1 MAMRTRVMIIGMV
14 MVLLLG
20 AIVAVRTTGRASSAA
35 PDPAVRQPAVT
46 VTVSAARRAD
56 LVTRVTAT
64 GTVRALREAR
74 IAARMPGRVTTVLV
88 QEGARV
94 GAGTPL
100 LRVDGSEV
108 FAAEAQ
114 ARAAVA
120 SAYAQRD
127 LVEAGARPEEQR
139 QAANAVAQAKAALDQ
154 AEVEAERMR
163 SLHSMG
169 AVARQQLDAAE
180 TQLRM
185 ARTAY
190 DSAQQQQRLVNKG
203 PRAEQI
209 RAAQAQAAG
218 AEAALAAARVRIRD
232 LTVTAPFAGTIVQRI
247 VEPGESVSPAVP
259 SFVLAQLDVI
269 HVELAVAERNRTGLR
284 AGQAATITVD
294 SLPGKSFTGR
304 IAEISPTAAAASRSF
319 VVKVRVPNSEGL
331 LQPGMFARGTIVT
344 ATRAGVLQIRERA
357 VLTTAGG
364 PVIFVVQGGRAV
376 RRTVVLGE
384 HQDGFVEVR
393 SGVQAGELVV
403 VEGQEGLTDN
413 QPVTSRTSG
422 TPGLLPDRPA
432 AGGGTRAVPPQTPPS
447 TRR

>member
-1 MAMRTRVMIIGMV
+1 MRTRVMIIGLA
-14 MVLLLG
+14 MVLLIG
-20 AIVAVRTTGRASSAA
+20 AIVVVRSTGRASSAA
-35 PDPAVRQPAVT
+35 PQHAVQQPSST

-64 GTVRALREAR
+64 GTVMALREAK
-74 IAARMPGRVTTVLV
+74 IAARMPGRVTAVLV

-94 GAGTPL
+94 GAGAPL
-100 LRVDGSEV
+100 LRVDGSEI
-108 FAAEAQ
+108 FASEAQ
-114 ARAAVA
+114 ARAAV
-120 SAYAQRD
+120 STAYAQRD
-127 LVEAGARPEEQR
+127 LVEAGARPEELQ

-154 AEVEAERMR
+154 AEAEAERLR
-163 SLHSMG
+163 SLYSMG
-169 AVARQQLDAAE
+169 AVAKQQLDAAE
-180 TQLRM
+180 TQLRL
-185 ARTAY
+185 ARAAY

-203 PRAEQI
+203 PRVEQI

-232 LTVTAPFAGTIVQRI
+232 LTVTAPFAGTIVQRM

-269 HVELAVAERNRTGLR
+269 HVELAVPERNRAGLR
-284 AGQAATITVD
+284 VGQDATITVD
-294 SLPGKSFTGR
+294 SVPGKRFSGR

-319 VVKVRVPNSEGL
+319 VVKVRVSNGDGL

-344 ATRAGVLQIRERA
+344 ASRPGVLQIRERA

-364 PVIFVVQGGRAV
+364 PVIFIVQGGRAV

-393 SGVQAGELVV
+393 SGVQAGEQVV

-413 QPVTSRTSG
+413 QAVTQRTS
-422 TPGLLPDRPA
+422 P
-432 AGGGTRAVPPQTPPS
+432 
-447 TRR
+447 

>member
-1 MAMRTRVMIIGMV
+1 MRKRVMIIGLV
-14 MVLLLG
+14 LVLLAG
-20 AIVAVRTTGRASSAA
+20 AIVVVRSAGRASSAA
-35 PDPAVRQPAVT
+35 PGPAVTQASVT

-64 GTVRALREAR
+64 GTVMALREAK
-74 IAARMPGRVTTVLV
+74 IAARMPGRVTAVLV

-100 LRVDGSEV
+100 LRVDGSEI

-114 ARAAVA
+114 ARAAV
-120 SAYAQRD
+120 STAYAQRD
-127 LVEAGARPEEQR
+127 LVEAGARPEELQ

-154 AEVEAERMR
+154 AEVEADRMR
-163 SLHSMG
+163 SLYAMG
-169 AVARQQLDAAE
+169 AVAKQQLDAAE
-180 TQLRM
+180 TQLRL

-190 DSAQQQQRLVNKG
+190 DSAQQQQRLVAKG
-203 PRAEQI
+203 PRVEQV

-232 LTVTAPFAGTIVQRI
+232 LTVTAPFAGTIVQRT

-269 HVELAVAERNRTGLR
+269 HVELAVPERNRAGLR
-284 AGQAATITVD
+284 AGQMATITVD
-294 SLPGKSFTGR
+294 SLPGKRFAGR
-304 IAEISPTAAAASRSF
+304 IAEISPTAASASRSF

-344 ATRAGVLQIRERA
+344 ATRPGVLQIRERA

-364 PVIFVVQGGRAV
+364 AVVFVVQGGRAV
-376 RRTVVLGE
+376 RRTVVVGE
-384 HQDGFVEVR
+384 HQDGFVEVT
-393 SGVQAGELVV
+393 SGVKAGEQVV
-403 VEGQEGLTDN
+403 VEGQEGLTDD
-413 QPVTSRTSG
+413 QAVT
-422 TPGLLPDRPA
+422 P
-432 AGGGTRAVPPQTPPS
+432 RASQ
-447 TRR
+447 